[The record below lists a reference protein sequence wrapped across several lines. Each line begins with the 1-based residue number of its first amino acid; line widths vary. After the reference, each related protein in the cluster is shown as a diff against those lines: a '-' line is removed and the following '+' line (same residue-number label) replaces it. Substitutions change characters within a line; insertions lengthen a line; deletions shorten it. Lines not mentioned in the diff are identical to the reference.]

1 MKIADFGLRIADFNS
16 EIRNLQSEII
26 FCPRSLSRRNYPP
39 GRSPLPSGLEA
50 LRAVTQRSGH
60 VYNIYII
67 YYTTNNR
74 CKSKKN
80 RGRVHVAKTIIIKNF
95 PEDLHRRAKAK
106 AALEGI
112 TLKALIIKLLETY
125 LEEFRT

>member
-1 MKIADFGLRIADFNS
+1 
-16 EIRNLQSEII
+16 
-26 FCPRSLSRRNYPP
+26 
-39 GRSPLPSGLEA
+39 
-50 LRAVTQRSGH
+50 
-60 VYNIYII
+60 
-67 YYTTNNR
+67 
-74 CKSKKN
+74 
-80 RGRVHVAKTIIIKNF
+80 VAKTIIIKNF

>member
-1 MKIADFGLRIADFNS
+1 MR
-16 EIRNLQSEII
+16 
-26 FCPRSLSRRNYPP
+26 
-39 GRSPLPSGLEA
+39 
-50 LRAVTQRSGH
+50 
-60 VYNIYII
+60 
-67 YYTTNNR
+67 
-74 CKSKKN
+74 
-80 RGRVHVAKTIIIKNF
+80 VAKTIIIKNF

>member
-1 MKIADFGLRIADFNS
+1 M
-16 EIRNLQSEII
+16 
-26 FCPRSLSRRNYPP
+26 
-39 GRSPLPSGLEA
+39 
-50 LRAVTQRSGH
+50 
-60 VYNIYII
+60 
-67 YYTTNNR
+67 
-74 CKSKKN
+74 
-80 RGRVHVAKTIIIKNF
+80 AKTIIIKNF